1 MGDLDI
7 SLIHACERN
16 GWSKSFRLSDRT
28 SAARIGHASEFRSVD
43 TVELPHLAGEL
54 VTATVPDYYGS
65 TSGRSNCLACFWLMG
80 DCKFVD
86 FEMFLQFS

>member
-43 TVELPHLAGEL
+43 TVELPHLVLVAG
-54 VTATVPDYYGS
+54 ACNA
-65 TSGRSNCLACFWLMG
+65 SNLLSIPFWL
-80 DCKFVD
+80 
-86 FEMFLQFS
+86 ELIRRAA